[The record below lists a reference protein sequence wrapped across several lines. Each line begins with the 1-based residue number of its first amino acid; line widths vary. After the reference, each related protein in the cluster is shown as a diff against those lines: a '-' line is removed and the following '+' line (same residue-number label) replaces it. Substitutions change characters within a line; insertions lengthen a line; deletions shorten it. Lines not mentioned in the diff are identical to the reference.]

1 MKKYIT
7 IVVFIANHGNGKLIP
22 NIGCHPPKNSIV
34 VIADISIICEY
45 SPRKNIANVIAEY
58 STLYPDTNSDSPS
71 VKSNGAR
78 FVSANADTTNI
89 TNAGNCGTIYQ
100 ISFCPI
106 TIPVKFNSPLLIT
119 TVKIISPIDTS

>member
-1 MKKYIT
+1 MNTNIT
-7 IVVFIANHGNGKLIP
+7 IAVFIAIHGNGIP
-22 NIGCHPPKNSIV
+22 QMGCHPPINNIV

-45 SPRKNIANVIAEY
+45 SPKKNIANVIAEY
-58 STLYPDTNSDSPS
+58 STLYPDTSSDSPS

-89 TNAGNCGTIYQ
+89 INAGSCGTIYH
-100 ISFCPI
+100 ISFCPS

-119 TVKIISPIDTS
+119 TVNIIIPIDTS

>member
-1 MKKYIT
+1 M
-7 IVVFIANHGNGKLIP
+7 FIP
-22 NIGCHPPKNSIV
+22 PIGSHPPKNNIV
-34 VIADISIICEY
+34 VIVDINIIWEY

-89 TNAGNCGTIYQ
+89 INAGNCGITYH
-100 ISFCPI
+100 ISCCPI

-119 TVKIISPIDTS
+119 TVNIIIPIDTS